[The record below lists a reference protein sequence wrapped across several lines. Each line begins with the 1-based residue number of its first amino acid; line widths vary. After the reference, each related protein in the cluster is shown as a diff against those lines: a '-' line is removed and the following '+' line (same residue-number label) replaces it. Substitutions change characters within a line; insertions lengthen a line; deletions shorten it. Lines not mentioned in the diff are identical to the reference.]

1 MAIKDAIAAL
11 DSIGKQGATIWAADR
26 ASQTAAATL
35 QAQKE
40 QWLAEQQAGLYKSM
54 FESSDKLLS
63 DLSKEVFA
71 GNFEID
77 DVDGANYKI
86 YKQQWN
92 RRGDAFKQWAH
103 ALGQPTFDS
112 ETDII
117 ALVDDVFT
125 TTIETT
131 DNPRKYLK
139 FGDTKGKWAEA
150 VSRFSPGVDLDLVE
164 IVWNNR
170 YDQLEEGGP
179 EGGGWIPRAT
189 GEFEYKTDIYSPS
202 EGEPTGRHGAAS
214 VSPDFKYT
222 PEKVEWGGPWWLD
235 KAANWWKDLSV
246 RADIRDLES
255 KQGLERFL
263 ESTEERE
270 VRRGEREAP
279 TERLD
284 LSQYEEAAQRRDSA
298 NNLLASIGNTLM
310 SPAAASSDVVSA
322 YDRTGRAGAIARQG
336 AEQIDPLM
344 GQQGLMNGFLAQ
356 DTEEDDLPVLT
367 RQAMRFLERLSA
379 MIEEYGAEEAFKLMS
394 REFKELG
401 KTDKTKIEEYLQNK

>member
-1 MAIKDAIAAL
+1 MAIKQVIDVL
-11 DSIGKQGATIWAADR
+11 DDIGKQGATIWAADR

-71 GNFEID
+71 GNFDID

-117 ALVDDVFT
+117 ALVDDVFK

-170 YDQLEEGGP
+170 YDPLEEGGP

-189 GEFEYKTDIYSPS
+189 GKMDYKTDVYGGEYSPG
-202 EGEPTGRHGAAS
+202 EGKLPIEGM
-214 VSPDFKYT
+214 
-222 PEKVEWGGPWWLD
+222 PWWLD
-235 KAANWWKDLSV
+235 KAANWWKDLSI
-246 RADIRDLES
+246 RTDIRDVEDKQSLET
-255 KQGLERFL
+255 LL

-270 VRRGEREAP
+270 IRRGEREAP
-279 TERLD
+279 TEKLD

-298 NNLLASIGNTLM
+298 NNLLASIGNTLI
-310 SPAAASSDVVSA
+310 SPSAASSDVVSA
-322 YDRTGRAGAIARQG
+322 YDRTGRAGAIAQQG

-379 MIEEYGAEEAFKLMS
+379 MIEEYGAEEGFKLMS

-401 KTDKTKIEEYLQNK
+401 KTDKAKIEEYLQNK

>member
-71 GNFEID
+71 GNFDID

-117 ALVDDVFT
+117 ALVDDVFEK
-125 TTIETT
+125 TIETT

-179 EGGGWIPRAT
+179 EAGGWIPGAT
-189 GEFEYKTDIYSPS
+189 GKMDYKTD
-202 EGEPTGRHGAAS
+202 
-214 VSPDFKYT
+214 VYT
-222 PEKVEWGGPWWLD
+222 PDEGVK
-235 KAANWWKDLSV
+235 SS
-246 RADIRDLES
+246 ES
-255 KQGLERFL
+255 FF
-263 ESTEERE
+263 T
-270 VRRGEREAP
+270 
-279 TERLD
+279 
-284 LSQYEEAAQRRDSA
+284 
-298 NNLLASIGNTLM
+298 NLLVVTVFAWSTGPLLYHCFIVSVGRGVYLSCPLHISH
-310 SPAAASSDVVSA
+310 SPAIHANS
-322 YDRTGRAGAIARQG
+322 
-336 AEQIDPLM
+336 
-344 GQQGLMNGFLAQ
+344 
-356 DTEEDDLPVLT
+356 
-367 RQAMRFLERLSA
+367 
-379 MIEEYGAEEAFKLMS
+379 
-394 REFKELG
+394 
-401 KTDKTKIEEYLQNK
+401 

>member
-71 GNFEID
+71 GNFDID

-117 ALVDDVFT
+117 ALVDDVFKK
-125 TTIETT
+125 TIETT

-139 FGDTKGKWAEA
+139 F
-150 VSRFSPGVDLDLVE
+150 
-164 IVWNNR
+164 
-170 YDQLEEGGP
+170 
-179 EGGGWIPRAT
+179 
-189 GEFEYKTDIYSPS
+189 
-202 EGEPTGRHGAAS
+202 
-214 VSPDFKYT
+214 
-222 PEKVEWGGPWWLD
+222 
-235 KAANWWKDLSV
+235 
-246 RADIRDLES
+246 
-255 KQGLERFL
+255 
-263 ESTEERE
+263 
-270 VRRGEREAP
+270 
-279 TERLD
+279 
-284 LSQYEEAAQRRDSA
+284 
-298 NNLLASIGNTLM
+298 
-310 SPAAASSDVVSA
+310 
-322 YDRTGRAGAIARQG
+322 
-336 AEQIDPLM
+336 
-344 GQQGLMNGFLAQ
+344 
-356 DTEEDDLPVLT
+356 
-367 RQAMRFLERLSA
+367 
-379 MIEEYGAEEAFKLMS
+379 
-394 REFKELG
+394 
-401 KTDKTKIEEYLQNK
+401 

>member
-71 GNFEID
+71 GNFDID

-117 ALVDDVFT
+117 ALVDDVFK

-170 YDQLEEGGP
+170 YDALTEGAP
-179 EGGGWIPRAT
+179 EAGGWIPGAT
-189 GEFEYKTDIYSPS
+189 GKMDYKTDVYGGEYSPG
-202 EGEPTGRHGAAS
+202 EGKLPIEGM
-214 VSPDFKYT
+214 
-222 PEKVEWGGPWWLD
+222 PWWLD
-235 KAANWWKDLSV
+235 KAANWWKDLSI
-246 RADIRDLES
+246 RADIRDVEAKQSLET
-255 KQGLERFL
+255 LL

-270 VRRGEREAP
+270 IRRGEREAP
-279 TERLD
+279 TEKLD

-322 YDRTGRAGAIARQG
+322 YDRTGRAGAIAQQG

-379 MIEEYGAEEAFKLMS
+379 MIEEYGAEEGFKLMS

-401 KTDKTKIEEYLQNK
+401 KTDKAKIEEYLQNK

>member
-40 QWLAEQQAGLYKSM
+40 QWLAEQQAGLYKTM

-71 GNFEID
+71 GNFDID

-117 ALVDDVFT
+117 ALVDDVFEK
-125 TTIETT
+125 TIETT

-139 FGDTKGKWAEA
+139 FGDIKGKWAEA

-189 GEFEYKTDIYSPS
+189 GKMDYKTDVYGGEYSPG
-202 EGEPTGRHGAAS
+202 EGKLPIEGM
-214 VSPDFKYT
+214 
-222 PEKVEWGGPWWLD
+222 PWWLD
-235 KAANWWKDLSV
+235 KAANWWKDLSI
-246 RADIRDLES
+246 RSDIRSLED
-255 KQGLERFL
+255 KQSLETLL

-270 VRRGEREAP
+270 IRRGEREAP
-279 TERLD
+279 TEKLD

-298 NNLLASIGNTLM
+298 NNLLASIGNTLI
-310 SPAAASSDVVSA
+310 SPSAASSDVVSA
-322 YDRTGRAGAIARQG
+322 YDRTGRAGAISRQG

-379 MIEEYGAEEAFKLMS
+379 MIEEYGAEEGFKLMS

-401 KTDKTKIEEYLQNK
+401 KTDKAKIEEYLENR